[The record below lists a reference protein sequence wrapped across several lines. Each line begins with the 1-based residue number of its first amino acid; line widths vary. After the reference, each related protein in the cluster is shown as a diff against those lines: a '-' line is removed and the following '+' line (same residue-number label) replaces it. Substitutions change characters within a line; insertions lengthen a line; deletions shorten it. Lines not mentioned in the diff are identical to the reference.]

1 MGLFYMNI
9 CWEDLVR
16 PQLYLND
23 ARHAWADPLDPRVPL
38 VHDGGDELVEDLML
52 SSSLSIV

>member
-9 CWEDLVR
+9 CWEDLVCV
-16 PQLYLND
+16 QLYLND
-23 ARHAWADPLDPRVPL
+23 ARHARADPLDSRVPL